1 MSQEQVESLTRML
14 EESIDSKLRTDVALA
29 LRQRLTSGSIDSD
42 TLIRV
47 LQSPSAYAD
56 GVNPELAY
64 PEFLTILAE
73 IDAIGQSQFES
84 ESEQA
89 PSSFNES
96 EQLVWSQEDLN
107 AVLQH
112 QATRAT
118 ALITALESAMGRP
131 VFDASD
137 VVIAHASLSP
147 DESIRNEVA
156 NWIVAIMRDYG
167 ILSVSR
173 SIPESTSLSDLTLE
187 YVEYSMRPLKDVTS
201 TTKF

>member
-1 MSQEQVESLTRML
+1 
-14 EESIDSKLRTDVALA
+14 
-29 LRQRLTSGSIDSD
+29 
-42 TLIRV
+42 
-47 LQSPSAYAD
+47 
-56 GVNPELAY
+56 
-64 PEFLTILAE
+64 
-73 IDAIGQSQFES
+73 
-84 ESEQA
+84 
-89 PSSFNES
+89 
-96 EQLVWSQEDLN
+96 
-107 AVLQH
+107 
-112 QATRAT
+112 
-118 ALITALESAMGRP
+118 MGRP

>member
-1 MSQEQVESLTRML
+1 MSQEQVELLTRML

-29 LRQRLTSGSIDSD
+29 LRQRLTSGTIDSD

-47 LQSPSAYAD
+47 LQSPSAYAE

-73 IDAIGQSQFES
+73 IDAIGQSEFES

-89 PSSFNES
+89 PSSFSKS
-96 EQLVWSQEDLN
+96 EEVAWSQEDLN

-118 ALITALESAMGRP
+118 ALITALETAMGRP